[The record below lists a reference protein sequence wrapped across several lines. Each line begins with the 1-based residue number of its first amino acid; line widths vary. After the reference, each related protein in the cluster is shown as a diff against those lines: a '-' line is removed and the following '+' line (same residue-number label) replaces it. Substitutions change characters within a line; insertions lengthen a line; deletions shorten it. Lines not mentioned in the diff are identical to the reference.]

1 MKEPFVNLGQLIEQ
15 AKLSGDM
22 ELQAYLASMS
32 SSQQSEFTASN
43 INDAITSVQ
52 NVKQQQFSNMVDQVV
67 GADNSITS
75 AAYYLARTSDLKDMT
90 NDIDAVA
97 AKQLSTSDINNNLVG
112 RQYEI
117 NEWANF
123 NKLDTLY
130 FMQVLFIC
138 LSFISF
144 VLFLKSN
151 NYISHYLFT
160 LLSFLSAVVAI
171 FSLITRARYTNV
183 VRDSRYWHKARF
195 PSQPDPFPLSAKIS
209 CPGAITPPVV
219 PPPPARG
226 KCGQPIVPRAQ
237 MESGSF

>member
-1 MKEPFVNLGQLIEQ
+1 MKEPFVNLGELISQ
-15 AKLSGDM
+15 AQLSGDM
-22 ELQAYLASMS
+22 ELQAYLASLS
-32 SSQQSEFTASN
+32 ASQQSDFTASN
-43 INDAITSVQ
+43 INDAITSVR
-52 NVKQQQFSNMVDQVV
+52 NVKQQQFSNMADQVT

-75 AAYYLARTSDLKDMT
+75 AAYYLARTSDLKNMT
-90 NDIDAVA
+90 DDIDDVA
-97 AKQLSTSDINNNLVG
+97 SRQLNALDINSNLVE

-138 LSFISF
+138 LSFLSF
-144 VLFLKSN
+144 ILFLKSN

-160 LLSFLSAVVAI
+160 LLSFLAAFVAI

-195 PSQPDPFPLSAKIS
+195 PSQPDPFPVASKLA
-209 CPGAITPPVV
+209 CPTVTTPTTPS
-219 PPPPARG
+219 R
-226 KCGQPIVPRAQ
+226 
-237 MESGSF
+237 